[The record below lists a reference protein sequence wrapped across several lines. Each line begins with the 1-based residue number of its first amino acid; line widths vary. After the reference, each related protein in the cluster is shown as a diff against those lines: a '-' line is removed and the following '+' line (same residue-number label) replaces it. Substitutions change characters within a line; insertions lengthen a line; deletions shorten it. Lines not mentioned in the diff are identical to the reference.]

1 MRALNPKPYCRRY
14 SLRDPV
20 GARAES
26 LLLPASFESFSSA
39 ASVASS
45 VSAAM
50 SPSSDFFFLDS
61 FFTVNRPSRFPGQAC
76 IALESGVGSDLP
88 NFASRRV
95 YLQADDLHGRHTEY
109 VRVSFFGE

>member
-1 MRALNPKPYCRRY
+1 MRELLNPKPYCRRY

-50 SPSSDFFFLDS
+50 SPSSGFFFLDS
-61 FFTVNRPSRFPGQAC
+61 FFTVNRPSRLPAHVYTFP
-76 IALESGVGSDLP
+76 LLP
-88 NFASRRV
+88 CKGTWLPVSYSKGFA
-95 YLQADDLHGRHTEY
+95 RHY
-109 VRVSFFGE
+109 QLVQVLSKS